1 MPICIECSYPV
12 SQLYH
17 VLHSRNHTKPPP
29 LPPKPK
35 PITAPSSLSKKT
47 GSKSTGS
54 LRGLHDS
61 VKATFRSSDVRTS
74 EEADNKKNE
83 AAAAAAKS
91 MPSKGG
97 GGVGTDVRLMQCP
110 RCKRF
115 ADKYVEHDFVVLFI
129 DLVLVKPQ
137 VYRHLLFNRL
147 HTSSDALDPSI
158 IRLGVLLLLFDVYIT
173 WSHIEGLP
181 PETTSHSKI
190 TDLPLLLQY
199 LFFLFLCFS
208 TSLSQHVTIRCLAG
222 WTGLGGSGGEDEG
235 INSQGSSPL
244 MSVQQHQREGGGG
257 GGGAAGVATP
267 GPPPLAQAAPPKPA
281 TPNAISTALVVSS
294 CMSLFPI
301 LMVVWRYDDSPTSSS
316 ADPPA
321 PSAATLNSSSIGL
334 ATGFLSPSAGHG
346 MDWVRTGVSMIV
358 AVQNWEALRILLKCR
373 YSSAAGLV
381 LAGVVVR
388 WSVRAVILGVVG
400 LGEAG

>member
-35 PITAPSSLSKKT
+35 PISAPFSLSKKT

-54 LRGLHDS
+54 LRGLHES
-61 VKATFRSSDVRTS
+61 VKASFRSSDARTS
-74 EEADNKKNE
+74 EDTESRKDE
-83 AAAAAAKS
+83 AAAKS
-91 MPSKGG
+91 KISKSS

-147 HTSSDALDPSI
+147 HTSSNALDPSI
-158 IRLGVLLLLFDVYIT
+158 VRLAILLLLFDVYIT

-181 PETTSHSKI
+181 SEVTSHSKI
-190 TDLPLLLQY
+190 TSLPLLLQY
-199 LFFLFLCFS
+199 LFYLFLCFS
-208 TSLSQHVTIRCLAG
+208 TTLSQHLTIRCLAG
-222 WTGLGGSGGEDEG
+222 WTGLGGKRGDDDG
-235 INSQGSSPL
+235 ISSQGSSPT
-244 MSVQQHQREGGGG
+244 MNVQHHQREGGGG
-257 GGGAAGVATP
+257 AGAATP
-267 GPPPLAQAAPPKPA
+267 GTLPPTQVAPPKPA

-301 LMVVWRYDDSPTSSS
+301 LMVVWKYDDSSASSS

-334 ATGFLSPSAGHG
+334 ATGFLSPSAGRG
-346 MDWVRTGVSMIV
+346 MDWVRTGVSAIV
-358 AVQNWEALRILLKCR
+358 AVQNLEALRILLKCR
-373 YSSAAGLV
+373 YFSAAGLV
-381 LAGVVVR
+381 LAGVAVS
-388 WSVRAVILGVVG
+388 WLVRAVILAGVG

>member
-35 PITAPSSLSKKT
+35 PVTAPSSLSKKT

-61 VKATFRSSDVRTS
+61 VRASFRSSDVRTS
-74 EEADNKKNE
+74 EEADTRKHE
-83 AAAAAAKS
+83 AAAAATKS
-91 MPSKGG
+91 KSSKGSE
-97 GGVGTDVRLMQCP
+97 GVGTDVRLMQCP

-158 IRLGVLLLLFDVYIT
+158 IRLAVLLLLFDVYIT
-173 WSHIEGLP
+173 WSHIEGLS

-208 TSLSQHVTIRCLAG
+208 TTLSQHLTIRCLAG
-222 WTGLGGSGGEDEG
+222 WTGLGSGGGEDEG
-235 INSQGSSPL
+235 TDSQESSPL
-244 MSVQQHQREGGGG
+244 VGVQQLPRES
-257 GGGAAGVATP
+257 GAAGVATP
-267 GPPPLAQAAPPKPA
+267 GLPLPAQIAPPKPA

-301 LMVVWRYDDSPTSSS
+301 FMVVWRYDDSSTSSS

-358 AVQNWEALRILLKCR
+358 AVQNWEALRILLKCK
-373 YSSAAGLV
+373 YSGAAGLV
-381 LAGVVVR
+381 VAGIVVK
-388 WSVRAVILGVVG
+388 WSVRAVILGAVG